1 MDQSPSPQE
10 LRMKL
15 ENMCQR
21 PRSCT
26 MEPPHEEEFAC
37 LKPAPRGVGPSRSA
51 AHVGPL
57 HAAVPKRLHY

>member
-1 MDQSPSPQE
+1 
-10 LRMKL
+10 MKL

-26 MEPPHEEEFAC
+26 MERPHEEEFAC